1 MAKYTIYVIE
11 GGKPTDVK
19 AVQDGWNMSAL
30 KYGIFWIL
38 YNKLWAHFF
47 LIMFVTFGLLIFLFD
62 SDELNI
68 LFLPF
73 WWFGI
78 SILSSY
84 SAPDMLGRKLQKNFY
99 KEVYVEPIE
108 ADSEDEAAKKY
119 IREQALAERFEEKED
134 EIIDDEVIEDDWF
147 TSLIVNFGIYL
158 LPVISVCGIILLS
171 KLFVLNF

>member
-38 YNKLWAHFF
+38 YNKLWAYFS
-47 LIMFVTFGLLIFLFD
+47 LIIILTFVLLIYLFD
-62 SDELNI
+62 SGELNI

-73 WWFGI
+73 WWFAI
-78 SILSSY
+78 SIHSSY
-84 SAPDMLGRKLQKNFY
+84 SADEMLGRKLQKNYY

-119 IREQALAERFEEKED
+119 IREQALAEQFEEKED
-134 EIIDDEVIEDDWF
+134 EIIDGEVIEDDWF
-147 TSLIVNFGIYL
+147 TSLIVDYGIYL
-158 LPVISVCGIILLS
+158 LPVITVGGIILLS
-171 KLFVLNF
+171 KLFVFNF